1 MIMTLEQ
8 MRARLSV
15 LLDMR
20 FQGVRS
26 TTFEGRSVTYG
37 SDAELS
43 AAIRDLENRIQVEES
58 GAKRS
63 RVRRVFA
70 VKDL

>member
-1 MIMTLEQ
+1 MTLEQ
-8 MRARLSV
+8 MRARLTV

-43 AAIRDLENRIQVEES
+43 AAIRDLENRIEIEQRG

>member
-1 MIMTLEQ
+1 MTLEQ

-43 AAIRDLENRIQVEES
+43 AAIRDLENRIAVLER

-63 RVRRVFA
+63 RVRRVYA